1 VIDTATD
8 PAGRALRGE
17 APGRRKVY
25 LDIGAHF
32 GETLPAALDPRFGF
46 DVVVC
51 FEPASRCWPRLRRR
65 RDPRILLCRFGLSN
79 ESGRRPL
86 YAAGSVRA
94 SVLEEGKT
102 AGAPAE
108 VVTMARAS
116 DWFRTYL
123 GQGDEVYAKVNVEG
137 SECDI
142 LEDLLDTKEISKVR
156 SMLVDFD
163 VRRFP
168 SRRHREVEVKDRLAR
183 EGVRVVVD
191 ARDVQAETLAARARR
206 WLASEGAEE
215 PALSPLDRLRS
226 AAIGIRFELLPRAV
240 RALGLPRAARR
251 FLPPETYARMRS
263 AVLGNW
269 FRPSGRR

>member
-1 VIDTATD
+1 VIDAAAG
-8 PAGRALRGE
+8 PANRVLRRVR
-17 APGRRKVY
+17 RRKVY

-51 FEPASRCWPRLRRR
+51 FEPASDCWPRLRRR
-65 RDPRILLCRFGLSN
+65 RDPRLVLCRFGLSN
-79 ESGRRPL
+79 ESGKRRL

-94 SVLEEGKT
+94 SLLAEGKT
-102 AGAPAE
+102 AGARPE

-116 DWFRTYL
+116 DWFRTNL
-123 GQGDEVYAKVNVEG
+123 GHGDEVYAKVNVEG

-142 LEDLLDTKEISKVR
+142 LDDLLDSKEISKVR

-168 SRRHREVEVKDRLAR
+168 SRRHREEEVKHRLAR
-183 EGVRVVVD
+183 EGITGVVD
-191 ARDVQAETLAARARR
+191 ARDVRAETLVARARR
-206 WLASEGAEE
+206 WLASAGAEE
-215 PALSPLDRLRS
+215 PALSPLDRARS
-226 AAIGIRFELLPRAV
+226 SAVGLRFELLPRAV
-240 RALGLPRAARR
+240 RVLGLPRLARR
-251 FLPPETYARMRS
+251 LLPPETYARIRS

-269 FRPSGRR
+269 FRPCGHR